1 MKGVHAVRLTKS
13 VVHILTRK
21 EQLGSTAFQMNLPP
35 GMSGYCAKR
44 TTVTTAE
51 VRLADFNNRGML
63 PSTEQSCLGQ
73 VLLLA
78 ELAGSGEWSL
88 VRHMN
93 NLSSR

>member
-1 MKGVHAVRLTKS
+1 M
-13 VVHILTRK
+13 VHILTRK

-51 VRLADFNNRGML
+51 VRLADLNNRGML
-63 PSTEQSCLGQ
+63 PSTERSCLGQ

-78 ELAGSGEWSL
+78 ELENRRMVPGQTHEQ
-88 VRHMN
+88 
-93 NLSSR
+93 LSSR